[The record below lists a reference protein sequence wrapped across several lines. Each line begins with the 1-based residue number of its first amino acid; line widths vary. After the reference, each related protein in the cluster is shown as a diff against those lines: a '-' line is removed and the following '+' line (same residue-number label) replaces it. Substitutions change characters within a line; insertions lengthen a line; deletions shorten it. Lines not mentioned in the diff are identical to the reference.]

1 MRYETAL
8 TGLEFYSYHG
18 VYAEERRIGA
28 LFYVDLKV
36 TREAAQPIQ
45 TLDEATN
52 YELLF
57 HMAKTHMA
65 RPEALLE
72 VVAQRILNDM
82 LETFPGADLEVSIH
96 KPNPAGVF
104 KSGTASVKLVHTR
117 G

>member
-18 VYAEERRIGA
+18 VYAEERSIGA

-57 HMAKTHMA
+57 QIAKTQMA

-72 VVAQRILNDM
+72 VVAQRILNDVQHA
-82 LETFPGADLEVSIH
+82 FPGADVEVCIH

-104 KSGTASVKLVHTR
+104 KSGTASVRLVHIQE
-117 G
+117 